1 MVNVGDLLAVG
12 RTADV
17 HAFGND
23 AVIKIPRPD
32 TPSHWAEI
40 EADLSTAVHG
50 HGLPAPAV
58 RDVTVVDG
66 RTCVVFDRVSGP
78 SMWQQMLDNPAQ
90 AGQLVAEMVAV
101 QRMIHT
107 SGIPHAIPDLSSRLH
122 SKVFACS
129 AINADERIEAERL
142 VSGLPSGAALLHGD
156 LHPGNVLLGPDGP
169 MVIDWFDA
177 SIGHPIADVVRSSLL
192 LRLGFEGG
200 HRQSLPSAT
209 RAVLSGAHTSYLAAW
224 EASVQLDSSVTRQ
237 WEPVLALAR
246 ISEGHEETAPLLE
259 LWNGRQ
265 MLTV

>member
-1 MVNVGDLLAVG
+1 MNVGELVAVG

-23 AVIKIPRPD
+23 AVVKIPRPD
-32 TPSHWAEI
+32 TPAHWAEI
-40 EADLSTAVHG
+40 EADLSTAVHR

-58 RDVTVVDG
+58 RDVIVVDR
-66 RTCVVFDRVSGP
+66 RTCVVFDRVHGP
-78 SMWQQMLDNPAQ
+78 SMWQRMLEEPAQ
-90 AGQLVAEMVAV
+90 AAHLVAEMVAV

-107 SGIPHAIPDLSSRLH
+107 SGIPAAIPDLSSRLR

-129 AINADERIEAERL
+129 AISADERIEAEQL
-142 VSGLPSGAALLHGD
+142 VTGLPRGAALLHGD

-177 SIGHPIADVVRSSLL
+177 SIGHPVADVVRSSLL

-200 HRQSLPSAT
+200 HRQSMPKAT
-209 RAVLSGAHTSYLAAW
+209 SAVLSGAHTSYVAAW
-224 EASVQLDSSVTRQ
+224 ETSVQLDSAVTRR

-259 LWNGRQ
+259 LWNSRE
-265 MLTV
+265 MVTA

>member
-1 MVNVGDLLAVG
+1 MNVGELLAVG

-17 HAFGND
+17 FAFGND
-23 AVIKIPRPD
+23 AVVKIPRPD

-58 RDVTVVDG
+58 KDVIVVDG
-66 RTCVVFDRVSGP
+66 RTCVVFDRVHGP
-78 SMWQQMLDNPAQ
+78 SMWQRMLEDPAQ
-90 AGQLVAEMVAV
+90 AEQLVAEMVAV
-101 QRMIHT
+101 QRMIHA
-107 SGIPHAIPDLSSRLH
+107 SGIPEAIPDLSSRLH

-129 AINADERIEAERL
+129 AISGDERVEAERL
-142 VSGLPSGAALLHGD
+142 VTDLPRGAALLHGD

-177 SIGHPIADVVRSSLL
+177 SIGHPVADVVRSSLL

-200 HRQSLPSAT
+200 HRQSMPSAT
-209 RAVLSGAHTSYLAAW
+209 NAVLSGAHTAYVAAW
-224 EASVQLDSSVTRQ
+224 DASIQLDSVVTRR

-259 LWNGRQ
+259 LWNSRQ
-265 MLTV
+265 MVAA